1 MRNIL
6 EIERGLIRDPEIA
19 TGLQLRAVATIQ
31 RSLKTAETNKLKKS
45 LELGRKMSEVL
56 TWFNQSETQQKFS
69 NAGISWGVSELA
81 DKVFEVKKPWFYKCI
96 KASNIEQVKLDSF
109 LEQAKALQSAGENV
123 KIGIEP
129 LNQFVKATDNAI
141 SNGETPPTLEQIQQP
156 AERNQT
162 ANSVVNDT
170 DELRYHSIDR
180 NSVIEYLAQLSE
192 TDFNDLLNNV
202 NTLRNE
208 Q

>member
-1 MRNIL
+1 M
-6 EIERGLIRDPEIA
+6 
-19 TGLQLRAVATIQ
+19 
-31 RSLKTAETNKLKKS
+31 
-45 LELGRKMSEVL
+45 
-56 TWFNQSETQQKFS
+56 
-69 NAGISWGVSELA
+69 
-81 DKVFEVKKPWFYKCI
+81 
-96 KASNIEQVKLDSF
+96 DSF
-109 LEQAKALQSAGENV
+109 LEQAKALRSAGENV

-192 TDFNDLLNNV
+192 TDFNELLNNV

-208 Q
+208 